1 MLLLLLG
8 TATAWADKYY
18 MPKSYRSET
27 TPRLTLEQAVGK
39 RFLIYNTAIGTET
52 DEADNTIYGVD
63 KTGFLRNDGAEFAH
77 DKSKERDLFIYNESF
92 VYTLEK
98 HTDDTGTWYAIKSL
112 CTGTY
117 VDCNGKTTHRN
128 AADAK
133 LNIYNWAAAKKLGV
147 ADWGVDMECWQYD
160 IVANKN
166 IEHQNVVFVIGRYA
180 QNGGIYWNGE
190 KDSFV
195 THEWF
200 GHPYVFYEAI
210 ELTNED
216 ELPITIEKDF
226 LQELHAY
233 SRCDMYSAQRVY
245 GLVHVH
251 DHEDNQHIKLIT
263 EPGRTEAAH
272 GIHLCDGDF
281 LTSLDVN
288 AGESLQF
295 YLGYNLDSEGNEV
308 NKTTSAVH
316 IHLQRNADKTNV
328 PTKIKVEVST
338 NGTDWKTVES
348 SLAVELAPYFT
359 TGAIEFNGSYSYIRI
374 SNADE
379 NASMSLSEAYIFPHE
394 NDGVLHTVI
403 EYLAEIAAFDNEI
416 HTKASA
422 QVYADII
429 EDYNANYPAAKLL
442 SGIPYPGNK
451 YRIHAD
457 IYSGGEHGKL
467 QLSAF
472 GNNTVLGGDYFTDGI
487 SAETRKAYEWY
498 SEKLPDG
505 SLAFRNVATGRYL
518 SLGMTTSEVPVGW
531 NINTSLTQRTG
542 VPLRNAGYP
551 SEDANYYLAVRNNA
565 GGFVKGVKV
574 VQNQTVIPLY
584 SDNGTPNDTSD
595 DINESYGVSTD
606 FVFLPVDVL
615 ENEKKITIKA
625 NELVMRNTEL
635 KYNGKV
641 YSMPFSQMF
650 IKEGENEPVLPEL
663 ELQCPVIHPFV
674 GVKVNGVLKENV
686 ASLETK
692 TVAEVEKTF
701 LKFNWDNIENGD
713 VLELVF
719 EIKTP
724 FEITPT
730 ATETTK
736 EPKPKLY
743 FIRNKRPYG
752 LQPQQA
758 RPNRAADAA
767 DANIGIEGDGPISVV
782 GDKFDYAKF
791 DSRGTEMHLVLDKKD
806 NPTSLD
812 ATSLFFFTQTESNDP
827 ARYYSVNVNNATT
840 VMKFSTTGVWDEE
853 GGTWYVQPDKAGA
866 YSGYSI
872 GATKLNATNNPS
884 DAWCDVKGADVISF
898 STPDDDGTAWEFVP
912 VSDDV
917 AKVMLKTFIDK
928 VAAELSAK
936 FDKIKPEI
944 AAERGY
950 DMEKVECYK
959 YMVNEI
965 VDRVGDANTTNGYY
979 AKGDIFKLVQYA
991 QNIHMIEHEVVYA
1004 LYELPQLSDET
1015 MMDDEA
1021 GFANPKWYYVRN
1033 VVSGD
1038 YAAYTSYDRAMNLE
1052 QNPTGTYPNG
1062 GMLLKNMFYFAG
1074 IKSEFDIDADKAQ
1087 KPMPG
1092 YINNPGNNL
1101 ILDEYLK
1108 VHVHNFMS
1116 KQLTLVSKNLTLL
1129 ELENMY
1135 PGHGIQKIT
1144 DIENDSKKDTLRNNE
1159 NWSIDA
1165 VYELDGSSFNAYGS
1179 CLLSSQADALNDA
1192 FPNAFQVYFKDNRTV
1207 AIRAGNRNWDLVVF
1221 NHTQE
1226 FFSTVRVVVSYAY
1239 GTLTIEVYNSAGD
1252 VRVWSEKMELN
1263 NITALYSALPYD
1275 EETNSGIKVNSL
1287 VVKKTEKMNWK
1298 EHLDDGKSDLW
1309 YILPSS
1315 NLNNVDPAASNPRF
1329 AITLDGPNETNIG
1342 WTNASG
1348 IIDTDLGNQNNSSW
1362 KFERVIQFDNHI
1374 DELLAMYNLDDCV
1387 IYNKELAALMKLIAY
1402 NTALIKANTKG
1413 GDAEEALFNEVYY
1426 AILNY
1431 NGPMPDEL
1439 RAPKPGSL
1447 YTIRPLVEEN
1457 SENALLVHVDA
1468 TDGSYVTKEVYL
1480 DDVVRDDNSYDS
1492 RAAWVFEGTAGTDGF
1507 LPLTGLQVKN
1517 IHTQCSFSV
1526 LGADESLVNE
1536 SDAASVELAKLG
1548 ACTTMFKVGNVYMNT
1563 TASAGQVNYEMGSGF
1578 WGSAVT
1584 EYPAEISNLTK
1595 DFSAG
1600 NVHKKSWTVE
1610 TTGDVSIT
1618 LKHINGGHH
1627 KLNILGATLVD
1638 QNGKIVACEYE
1649 HRTAGGNP
1657 TTQTYRLTSVLQG
1670 VGSVLP
1676 GTYTLNCYVWN
1687 FTGTGDDDDKVDEAK
1702 GVITFAGISQFA
1714 GGAAK
1719 IKNNGTKQTRWIV
1732 EEIMNPEKSVYY
1744 TTTVE
1749 EGYSTLMLGFDA
1761 VIPDGIEAHSGSVD
1775 GIVVDKKYLSMYQ
1788 YESNILPANTPV
1800 VLHNSEEGETVDA
1813 KFYYS
1818 KIAGEQQPDSY
1829 MRGSLYHR
1837 VVSTDA
1843 IEAEEAYRPALINIY
1858 MLQSG
1863 KSGPKMYWIYEEY
1876 DADGDLVDENGNKD
1890 PNGGSNDA
1898 GKHVLCKAN
1907 KAYIVIK
1914 SGEANNRSSFSFSLN
1929 KGGNA
1934 TEIDEVEDEKCEV
1947 ETIYD
1952 LQGRKL
1958 TEICHPGVY
1967 IINGK
1972 KVLVK

>member
-1 MLLLLLG
+1 MLLLMLG

-18 MPKSYRSET
+18 MPKSYRNKVN
-27 TPRLTLEQAVGK
+27 PRLALENAVGK
-39 RFLIYNTAIGTET
+39 RFMIYNTAVGY
-52 DEADNTIYGVD
+52 DAVD
-63 KTGFLRNDGAEFAH
+63 KTGFLRNGGAEFTH

-92 VYTLEK
+92 VYTLEAF
-98 HTDDTGTWYAIKSL
+98 DDNNDGHNDWYAIKSL
-112 CTGTY
+112 STGTY
-117 VDCNGKTTHRN
+117 VDCKGKTTHKN

-133 LNIYNWAAAKKLGV
+133 LNIYNWVAAKKVGV
-147 ADWGVDMECWQYD
+147 ADWVNMECWEYNIIARED
-160 IVANKN
+160 ID
-166 IEHQNVVFVIGRYA
+166 HQDVVLVIGGKYTQDGQEKSA
-180 QNGGIYWNGE
+180 YWNGATN
-190 KDSFV
+190 SFA
-195 THEWF
+195 TDEWL

-216 ELPITIEKDF
+216 ELPIAIEKDF
-226 LQELHAY
+226 LQELHVY
-233 SRCDMYSAQRVY
+233 SRCDMYAAQRVY

-251 DHEDNQHIKLIT
+251 SDNDDSHITVL
-263 EPGRTEAAH
+263 GQNDVH
-272 GIHLCDGDF
+272 GVRLCDGDG
-281 LTSLDVN
+281 LTSVTVEE
-288 AGESLQF
+288 GRSLQF
-295 YLGYNLDSEGNEV
+295 FTNNGKMKD
-308 NKTTSAVH
+308 AVQ
-316 IHLQRNADKTNV
+316 IYLQRNADKTNV
-328 PTKIKVEVST
+328 PEFIKVEVSD
-338 NGTDWKTVES
+338 NGETWNTVAES
-348 SLAVELAPYFT
+348 LKVSLAPSCT
-359 TGAIEFNGSYSYIRI
+359 TSVITLGDGEYSYVRI
-374 SNADE
+374 SNADTK
-379 NASMSLSEAYIFPHE
+379 APMSLSEVYILPV
-394 NDGVLHTVI
+394 NGVMDDVLRYVNETTRPGNVI
-403 EYLAEIAAFDNEI
+403 F
-416 HTKASA
+416 TKASA
-422 QVYADII
+422 QVYAETI
-429 EDYNANYPAAKLL
+429 EEYNEQFPAVKLL

-451 YRIHAD
+451 YRIYVDMLSNDEHVKPH
-457 IYSGGEHGKL
+457 ITINSSGYVLVG
-467 QLSAF
+467 
-472 GNNTVLGGDYFTDGI
+472 GNYMEDGI
-487 SAETRKAYEWY
+487 TADTRKNYEWY
-498 SEKLPDG
+498 CEKLPDG
-505 SLAFRNVATGRYL
+505 SLAFKNVATGKYL
-518 SLGMTTSEVPVGW
+518 TLNYIPSEDPYGW
-531 NINTSLTQRTG
+531 NIYTNLSQRNG
-542 VPLRNAGYP
+542 VPLQHNW
-551 SEDANYYLAVRNNA
+551 NYLAVKNENGNLSFA
-565 GGFVKGVKV
+565 SDITQ
-574 VQNQTVIPLY
+574 VQ
-584 SDNGTPNDTSD
+584 
-595 DINESYGVSTD
+595 YGEISTD
-606 FVFLPVDVL
+606 FVFLPVNMS
-615 ENEKKITIKA
+615 EGEKKITIKA

-635 KYNGKV
+635 KYNGTV
-641 YSMPFSQMF
+641 YSMPFSHVF
-650 IKEGENEPVLPEL
+650 TENDLPIL
-663 ELQCPVIHPFV
+663 ELQCPVIHPFK
-674 GVKVNGVLKENV
+674 GVKVNGESKDNV
-686 ASLETK
+686 ASQVTEG
-692 TVAEVEKTF
+692 EKKL
-701 LKFNWDNIENGD
+701 LKFNWDNIKNGD

-719 EIKTP
+719 KIETP
-724 FEITPT
+724 FEITPA
-730 ATETTK
+730 ATGA
-736 EPKPKLY
+736 KPQLY

-758 RPNRAADAA
+758 RPNRAA

-791 DSRGTEMHLVLDKKD
+791 DSRGTEMHLVQDKKD

-812 ATSLFFFTQTESNDP
+812 ATSLFFFTQTESNDT

-866 YSGYSI
+866 YSGYNI

-884 DAWCDVKGADVISF
+884 DAWCDVRGADIISF

-912 VSDDV
+912 VSDNV

-936 FDKIKPEI
+936 FEQIKPEI
-944 AAERGY
+944 AARFGY
-950 DMEKVECYK
+950 DMYKVECYK

-965 VDRVGDANTTNGYY
+965 KSRTVGYY
-979 AKGDIFKLVQYA
+979 EGNDEDDIFKLVQYA
-991 QNIHMIEHEVVYA
+991 QNIHMIEHEVVYT
-1004 LYELPQLSDET
+1004 LYGLPLLSDET
-1015 MMDDEA
+1015 KMDGTA
-1021 GFANPKWYYVRN
+1021 QFANPKWYYVRN
-1033 VVSGD
+1033 VVSGN

-1074 IKSEFDIDADKAQ
+1074 NKNTFDYTPNDGIST
-1087 KPMPG
+1087 G
-1092 YINNPGNNL
+1092 YQDYPGNNL

-1116 KQLTLVSKNLTLL
+1116 KKLTLVSKNLTLL
-1129 ELENMY
+1129 ELKDKY
-1135 PGHGIQKIT
+1135 PGYGIQKIT

-1275 EETNSGIKVNSL
+1275 EETKSGIKVNSL

-1298 EHLDDGKSDLW
+1298 EHLDDAKYDLW

-1362 KFERVIQFDNHI
+1362 QFERVTDFDNHI
-1374 DELLAMYNLDDCV
+1374 DELLAMYNLNDCV
-1387 IYNKELAALMKLIAY
+1387 IYNKELAALMR
-1402 NTALIKANTKG
+1402 LIKEKTIFIKAATNG
-1413 GDAEEALFNEVYY
+1413 AGEEAAFNEVYY

-1439 RAPKPGSL
+1439 KAPKPGSL
-1447 YTIRPLVEEN
+1447 YTIHHTPQLLKNDFKVSDRNVIKINEDVNVEYE
-1457 SENALLVHVDA
+1457 
-1468 TDGSYVTKEVYL
+1468 
-1480 DDVVRDDNSYDS
+1480 YDS
-1492 RAAWVFEGTAGTDGF
+1492 RGVWLFEGTEENGFYALDGSLRLKSLHTQSYPYAAGFTADSIKLSDIEESSALAIEKVGACVVRLKTNEKYLATHGDYIVAGETAQSTDYIATSFRHENGANVVATSWLYDDVAINGTTVAGKINSGDITSF
-1507 LPLTGLQVKN
+1507 KTGGRITDAILCPNVNGKDNPTIELTFTYTGLPAGFAFNN
-1517 IHTQCSFSV
+1517 IALDIHALSSSGDYQFNNDAPIRQWNVAVSV
-1526 LGADESLVNE
+1526 AE
-1536 SDAASVELAKLG
+1536 
-1548 ACTTMFKVGNVYMNT
+1548 
-1563 TASAGQVNYEMGSGF
+1563 GSGEF
-1578 WGSAVT
+1578 G
-1584 EYPAEISNLTK
+1584 
-1595 DFSAG
+1595 DFGTLSDIDIAKGVGTSG
-1600 NVHKKSWTVE
+1600 NVHKVWN
-1610 TTGDVSIT
+1610 
-1618 LKHINGGHH
+1618 L
-1627 KLNILGATLVD
+1627 
-1638 QNGKIVACEYE
+1638 
-1649 HRTAGGNP
+1649 
-1657 TTQTYRLTSVLQG
+1657 
-1670 VGSVLP
+1670 VGS
-1676 GTYTLNCYVWN
+1676 Y
-1687 FTGTGDDDDKVDEAK
+1687 
-1702 GVITFAGISQFA
+1702 
-1714 GGAAK
+1714 
-1719 IKNNGTKQTRWIV
+1719 TKQTAEHLVVKLTVTKGTENAGCYFGLSSIELSNAQRDTWYI
-1732 EEIMNPEKSVYY
+1732 EEIINPEESVYY

-1749 EGYSTLMLGFDA
+1749 DGYSTLMLGFDA

-1843 IEAEEAYRPALINIY
+1843 IEAEEAYRGALINIY

-1876 DADGDLVDENGNKD
+1876 DKDGNLV
-1890 PNGGSNDA
+1890 NGGNNDD

>member
-1 MLLLLLG
+1 MKTKKLLFSLLLLLLG

-18 MPKSYRSET
+18 MPKSYRNKVM
-27 TPRLTLEQAVGK
+27 PRLTLEEAVGK
-39 RFLIYNTAIGTET
+39 RFMIYNTA
-52 DEADNTIYGVD
+52 VD
-63 KTGFLRNDGAEFAH
+63 YNAVDMTGFLRNGGAEFAH
-77 DKSKERDLFIYNESF
+77 DKSKERDLFIYNENF
-92 VYTLEK
+92 VYTLEAF
-98 HTDDTGTWYAIKSL
+98 DDNNDGHNDWYAIKSL
-112 CTGTY
+112 STGTY
-117 VDCNGKTTHRN
+117 VDCNGKTTHKN
-128 AADAK
+128 PQDAK
-133 LNIYNWAAAKKLGV
+133 LNIYNWAAAKKVGAAAWV
-147 ADWGVDMECWQYD
+147 NMECWEYN
-160 IVANKN
+160 IIANQD
-166 IEHQNVVFVIGRYA
+166 IEHQDVVLVIGGKYT
-180 QNGGIYWNGE
+180 QDGQEKSVYWNGATN
-190 KDSFV
+190 SFA
-195 THEWF
+195 TDQWL

-216 ELPITIEKDF
+216 ELPIAIEKDF
-226 LQELHAY
+226 LQELHVY
-233 SRCDMYSAQRVY
+233 SRCDMYAAQRVC

-251 DHEDNQHIKLIT
+251 RSDDYTHIT
-263 EPGRTEAAH
+263 VPGQENVPA
-272 GIHLCDGDF
+272 IHLCDGDG
-281 LTSLDVN
+281 LTSVDVA
-288 AGESLQF
+288 AGNSIEF
-295 YLGYNLDSEGNEV
+295 KPNNGGNPS
-308 NKTTSAVH
+308 KVH
-316 IHLQRNADKTNV
+316 IYLQRNADRTER
-328 PTKIKVEVST
+328 PASIKVEVLSDGKWT
-338 NGTDWKTVES
+338 EVSGSPFVVDLS
-348 SLAVELAPYFT
+348 PSFT
-359 TGAIEFNGSYSYIRI
+359 TGEIVLGEGYSRIRI
-374 SNADE
+374 SNADIT
-379 NASMSLSEAYIFPHE
+379 APMSLSEVYILPSS
-394 NDGVLHTVI
+394 DVLKDIMNYVKETSKPDNVI
-403 EYLAEIAAFDNEI
+403 F
-416 HTKASA
+416 TKASA
-422 QVYADII
+422 QVYA
-429 EDYNANYPAAKLL
+429 ETLERYNESFPTVKLF
-442 SGIPYPGNK
+442 SGVPYPGNK
-451 YRIHAD
+451 YRIFAD
-457 IYSGGEHGKL
+457 VPNSANEHEKKHIYVDGETVKVGGK
-467 QLSAF
+467 
-472 GNNTVLGGDYFTDGI
+472 YFADGI
-487 SAETRKAYEWY
+487 TADVRKYFEWY
-498 SEKLPDG
+498 CEKLPNGTLAFKNAVTGKYLDFDADG
-505 SLAFRNVATGRYL
+505 SGTAF
-518 SLGMTTSEVPVGW
+518 GW
-531 NINTSLTQRTG
+531 NIYTSLSLRNG
-542 VPLRNAGYP
+542 VPLYHGGN
-551 SEDANYYLAVRNNA
+551 YLAVNSANLE
-565 GGFVKGVKV
+565 FVQGKSV
-574 VQNQTVIPLY
+574 V
-584 SDNGTPNDTSD
+584 G
-595 DINESYGVSTD
+595 YGDYTTE
-606 FVFLPVDVL
+606 FVFLPVNMS
-615 ENEKKITIKA
+615 EGEKKITIKA

-635 KYNGKV
+635 KYNGTV
-641 YSMPFSQMF
+641 YSMPFSHIF
-650 IKEGENEPVLPEL
+650 TKDNLPTL

-719 EIKTP
+719 EIKKP
-724 FEITPT
+724 FEITPA
-730 ATETTK
+730 ATGA
-736 EPKPKLY
+736 KPQLY

-758 RPNRAADAA
+758 RPNRA

-791 DSRGTEMHLVLDKKD
+791 DSRGTEMHLVQDKKD

-884 DAWCDVKGADVISF
+884 DAWCDVKGADIISF

-912 VSDDV
+912 VSDEV

-936 FDKIKPEI
+936 FGQIDQKI
-944 AAERGY
+944 AARFGY
-950 DMEKVECYK
+950 DMYKVECYK

-965 VDRVGDANTTNGYY
+965 KKRTADYY
-979 AKGDIFKLVQYA
+979 AGNDEGDIFKLVQYA

-1004 LYELPQLSDET
+1004 LYELPLLSDENS
-1015 MMDDEA
+1015 MDAAA
-1021 GFANPKWYYVRN
+1021 GFVNPKWYYVRN
-1033 VVSGD
+1033 VAGNN
-1038 YAAYTSYDRAMNLE
+1038 YAAYTSADHPMNLE
-1052 QNPTGTYPNG
+1052 QNPTG

-1074 IKSEFDIDADKAQ
+1074 NKNTFDYTPNDGIST
-1087 KPMPG
+1087 G
-1092 YINNPGNNL
+1092 YQDYPGNNL

-1135 PGHGIQKIT
+1135 PGYGIQKIT
-1144 DIENDSKKDTLRNNE
+1144 DINETLSSTE

-1275 EETNSGIKVNSL
+1275 EETKSGIKVNSL

-1298 EHLDDGKSDLW
+1298 EHLEGAQYDLW

-1362 KFERVIQFDNHI
+1362 QFERVIQFDNHI

-1402 NTALIKANTKG
+1402 NTALIKANTVG
-1413 GDAEEALFNEVYY
+1413 GDAEEALFNEVYW

-1439 RAPKPGSL
+1439 KAPKPGSL
-1447 YTIRPLVEEN
+1447 YTIRPAVEEN
-1457 SENALLVHVDA
+1457 TENALLVHVDA
-1468 TDGSYVTKEVYL
+1468 NGTYETKELYNG
-1480 DDVVRDDNSYDS
+1480 DAVRDDNSFDS
-1492 RAAWVFEGTAGTDGF
+1492 RAAWVFEGTPNGDF
-1507 LPLTGLQVKN
+1507 LALSGLNVKN
-1517 IHTQCSFSV
+1517 LHTQCYMTA
-1526 LGADESLVNE
+1526 LGADKSVVNE

-1548 ACTTMFKVGNVYMNT
+1548 ACTTMFKVGDSHMNT
-1563 TASAGQVNYEMGSGF
+1563 TASAAAVRYAMDAGF
-1578 WGSAVT
+1578 WGSAIT
-1584 EYPAEISNLTK
+1584 EYPANITTIFETVNGHNTVHSKTFDVLV
-1595 DFSAG
+1595 SEQG
-1600 NVHKKSWTVE
+1600 NVTV
-1610 TTGDVSIT
+1610 TFT
-1618 LKHINGGHH
+1618 HNGGQH
-1627 KLNILGATLVD
+1627 KLNILGVTLTD
-1638 QNGKIVACEYE
+1638 INGKVVAGDYR
-1649 HRTAGGNP
+1649 HTTAGGNP
-1657 TTQTYRLTSVLQG
+1657 TTQTYKLTSVLPDVDNVQ
-1670 VGSVLP
+1670 P
-1676 GTYTLNCYVWN
+1676 GAYTLNCYVCELN
-1687 FTGTGDDDDKVDEAK
+1687 GGDNDKLQRAQGD
-1702 GVITFAGISQFA
+1702 ITFSGISQLS
-1714 GGAAK
+1714 GDSK
-1719 IKNNGTKQTRWIV
+1719 ILNTRTATTKWIV
-1732 EEIMNPEKSVYY
+1732 EEIVNPEENVYY

-1749 EGYSTLMLGFDA
+1749 DGYSTLMLGFDA
-1761 VIPDGIEAHSGSVD
+1761 KIPDGIEAHSGSVD

-1788 YESNILPANTPV
+1788 YQSDILPANTPV
-1800 VLHNSEEGETVDA
+1800 VLHNSKEGETVNDA
-1813 KFYYS
+1813 RFYYS

-1837 VVSTDA
+1837 VVSTDD
-1843 IEAEEAYRPALINIY
+1843 IETEEAYDGASINIY

-1863 KSGPKMYWIYEEY
+1863 KTGPKMYWIYEEY
-1876 DADGDLVDENGNKD
+1876 DKDGNLV
-1890 PNGGSNDA
+1890 NGGSNDD

-1929 KGGNA
+1929 AAGNA
-1934 TEIDEVEDEKCEV
+1934 TEIEDVEEENCEV

-1952 LQGRKL
+1952 LQGRRL